1 MHQEALTSE
10 SRKVFEHLRPRGF
23 ILGGGTG
30 LALQLGHRVSDD
42 FDYFS
47 EKVIPRSLA
56 GRIEKDIAA
65 LGLRARPTV
74 NNKDELTILA
84 GDIKFTLL
92 CYPFPTLLPTVT
104 LGSVPAFSVREAA
117 AMKAY
122 TLGRRGTMKDYV
134 DLYFILKSGDTLDSI
149 ADLARKKFDEGFD
162 TRLFLEQL
170 VYLDDVEE
178 APIRFLRDTA
188 TKKDLQTFFEEQV
201 RNFPV

>member
-30 LALQLGHRVSDD
+30 LALQLGHRVSED

-56 GRIEKDIAA
+56 GRLEKDIAG
-65 LGLRARPTV
+65 LGLRARLTV

-84 GDIKFTLL
+84 GEIKFTFLY
-92 CYPFPTLLPTVT
+92 YPFPTLLPTVT
-104 LGSVPAFSVREAA
+104 LGSASAFSVREAA

-149 ADLARKKFDEGFD
+149 ADLARKKFGEGFD

-178 APIRFLRDTA
+178 APIRFLRDTV